1 MSLFLWTAG
10 ILIGIGLVYALGTYH
25 EYIHLENAVRKF
37 FETKE
42 TAYIHL
48 ENAVRKFFE
57 TKETASKDEILELLN
72 DLENDL

>member
-10 ILIGIGLVYALGTYH
+10 ILIGVGLVYALGTYH

-42 TAYIHL
+42 IAT
-48 ENAVRKFFE
+48 
-57 TKETASKDEILELLN
+57 KDEILELLN
-72 DLENDL
+72 DLENDI

>member
-1 MSLFLWTAG
+1 MSIFLWTAG

-42 TAYIHL
+42 TA
-48 ENAVRKFFE
+48 
-57 TKETASKDEILELLN
+57 TKDEMLNLLN
-72 DLENDL
+72 NLENDL

>member
-10 ILIGIGLVYALGTYH
+10 ILIGVGLVYALGTYH

-42 TAYIHL
+42 TA
-48 ENAVRKFFE
+48 
-57 TKETASKDEILELLN
+57 TKDEMLELLN
-72 DLENDL
+72 DLENDI

>member
-1 MSLFLWTAG
+1 MSIFLWTAG

-42 TAYIHL
+42 TA
-48 ENAVRKFFE
+48 
-57 TKETASKDEILELLN
+57 TKDEILELLN
-72 DLENDL
+72 NLENDL

>member
-42 TAYIHL
+42 TA
-48 ENAVRKFFE
+48 
-57 TKETASKDEILELLN
+57 SKDEILELLN
-72 DLENDL
+72 DLENDI

>member
-1 MSLFLWTAG
+1 MSVFLWTAG

-42 TAYIHL
+42 TA
-48 ENAVRKFFE
+48 
-57 TKETASKDEILELLN
+57 TKDEILELLN
-72 DLENDL
+72 NLENDL

>member
-1 MSLFLWTAG
+1 MSIFLWTAG

-42 TAYIHL
+42 TA
-48 ENAVRKFFE
+48 
-57 TKETASKDEILELLN
+57 TKDEVLELLN
-72 DLENDL
+72 NLENDL

>member
-10 ILIGIGLVYALGTYH
+10 ILIGVGLIYALGTYH

-42 TAYIHL
+42 TA
-48 ENAVRKFFE
+48 
-57 TKETASKDEILELLN
+57 TKDEILKLLN
-72 DLENDL
+72 DLENDI

>member
-42 TAYIHL
+42 TA
-48 ENAVRKFFE
+48 
-57 TKETASKDEILELLN
+57 SKDEILELLN

>member
-1 MSLFLWTAG
+1 MSIFLWTAG
-10 ILIGIGLVYALGTYH
+10 ILIGIGLIYALGTYH

-42 TAYIHL
+42 TA
-48 ENAVRKFFE
+48 
-57 TKETASKDEILELLN
+57 TKDEMLDLLN

>member
-42 TAYIHL
+42 TA
-48 ENAVRKFFE
+48 
-57 TKETASKDEILELLN
+57 TKDEILELLN

>member
-1 MSLFLWTAG
+1 MSVFLWTAG

-42 TAYIHL
+42 TA
-48 ENAVRKFFE
+48 
-57 TKETASKDEILELLN
+57 TKDEMLNLLN
-72 DLENDL
+72 NLENDL

>member
-10 ILIGIGLVYALGTYH
+10 ILIGVGLVYALGTYH

-42 TAYIHL
+42 TA
-48 ENAVRKFFE
+48 
-57 TKETASKDEILELLN
+57 TKDEIFELLN
-72 DLENDL
+72 DLENDI

>member
-10 ILIGIGLVYALGTYH
+10 ILIGVGLVYALGTYH

-42 TAYIHL
+42 TA
-48 ENAVRKFFE
+48 
-57 TKETASKDEILELLN
+57 TKDEILELLN
-72 DLENDL
+72 NLENDL

>member
-10 ILIGIGLVYALGTYH
+10 ILIGVGLVYALGTYH

-42 TAYIHL
+42 TA
-48 ENAVRKFFE
+48 
-57 TKETASKDEILELLN
+57 TKDEILELLN

>member
-1 MSLFLWTAG
+1 MSIFLWTAG

-42 TAYIHL
+42 TA
-48 ENAVRKFFE
+48 
-57 TKETASKDEILELLN
+57 TKDEILKLLN
-72 DLENDL
+72 DLENDI

>member
-42 TAYIHL
+42 TA
-48 ENAVRKFFE
+48 
-57 TKETASKDEILELLN
+57 TKDEILELLN
-72 DLENDL
+72 DLENDI

>member
-10 ILIGIGLVYALGTYH
+10 ILIGVGLIYALGTYH

-42 TAYIHL
+42 TA
-48 ENAVRKFFE
+48 
-57 TKETASKDEILELLN
+57 TKDEILELLN
-72 DLENDL
+72 DLENDI

>member
-10 ILIGIGLVYALGTYH
+10 ILIGIGLIYALGTYH

-42 TAYIHL
+42 TA
-48 ENAVRKFFE
+48 
-57 TKETASKDEILELLN
+57 TKDEILELLN
-72 DLENDL
+72 DLENDI

>member
-10 ILIGIGLVYALGTYH
+10 ILIGVGLVYALGTYH

-42 TAYIHL
+42 TA
-48 ENAVRKFFE
+48 
-57 TKETASKDEILELLN
+57 TKDEILELLN
-72 DLENDL
+72 DLENDI